1 MRNYPIKKISII
13 SIVSFIGIVL
23 MQAFWIFDSYL
34 ERKAHFNEH
43 IYRILDK
50 TAEDYCGIIHNSA
63 MYPQS
68 INRQQLLDSIMR
80 VQISHLDKTP
90 EYRCKIDS
98 VGFNNKDKKF
108 VEYAQRLDCRK
119 NDKSKIFLL
128 IENTGSFIIQS
139 LIVWI
144 VLSTLLIIAAISMA
158 AKNLHIIRKQK
169 KLSQIQSD
177 FIGNMTHELKTP
189 IATISVASEM
199 LMKDRV
205 LDDREKSKRYS
216 KIIYDENARLK
227 KLVERVMQ
235 IALFERGTMKIKL
248 KEIDLHDSIEKACTA
263 INMIIKDKK
272 GTLEMHLKATN
283 SLYKVDPT
291 HFSNIIT
298 NLLENGI
305 KYSNGAPHIKVETN
319 DYAGGISISVTD
331 RGIGIAKK
339 YQERIFDRF
348 FRVQQGDIHNTK
360 GFGLGLYYVRR
371 VVEAHGGTIKVQ
383 SEEGSGS
390 TFEIYL
396 PKLH

>member
-50 TAEDYCGIIHNSA
+50 TAEDYCGIIHNCA

-80 VQISHLDKTP
+80 EQISHLDKTP

-216 KIIYDENARLK
+216 KIIYDENTRLK

-248 KEIDLHDSIEKACTA
+248 KEIDLHDSIEKACAA

-272 GTLEMHLKATN
+272 GTLEMHLKATDP
-283 SLYKVDPT
+283 LYKVDPT

-319 DYAGGISISVTD
+319 DYAGGISISITD

>member
-13 SIVSFIGIVL
+13 SIILFIGIVL
-23 MQAFWIFDSYL
+23 MQAFWIYDSYL

-43 IYRILDK
+43 IYRILDLS
-50 TAEDYCGIIHNSA
+50 AEKYCRMLENSA
-63 MYPQS
+63 SDSKQ
-68 INRQQLLDSIMR
+68 NHQQQLLDSIIR
-80 VQISHLDKTP
+80 REISHLDKIP
-90 EYRCKIDS
+90 AYQCKIDT
-98 VGFNNKDKKF
+98 VGFKTSNEKSI
-108 VEYAQRLDCRK
+108 EYSQKLDCGK
-119 NDKSKIFLL
+119 DDHSKIYLL
-128 IENTGSFIIQS
+128 IENTGSYIIRGV
-139 LIVWI
+139 IVWI
-144 VLSTLLIIAAISMA
+144 ILSILLIIAAISMA
-158 AKNLHIIRKQK
+158 AKNLQIILKQK

-216 KIIYDENARLK
+216 KIIYDENTRLK

-248 KEIDLHDSIEKACTA
+248 KEIDLHESIQKACAA
-263 INMIIKDKK
+263 INMIIKDKQ
-272 GTLEMHLKATN
+272 GTLEVDLKATN
-283 SLYKVDPT
+283 TLYKVDPT

-305 KYSNGAPHIKVETN
+305 KYSSGSPHIKVETN
-319 DYAGGISISVTD
+319 DYAEGISISISD
-331 RGIGIAKK
+331 KGIGIPKK

-348 FRVQQGDIHNTK
+348 FRVQQGDVHNTK

-371 VVEAHGGTIKVQ
+371 VVEAHGGIIKVR
-383 SEEGSGS
+383 SEEDKGS
-390 TFEIYL
+390 TFELYF
-396 PKLH
+396 PKL